1 GLQIL
6 AEADACGVGMV
17 RDPANGDL
25 FVFNHLEYDAG
36 TLGDEYQRD
45 IKAGLNTAIPQNY
58 YPDDD
63 PSSPPVNH
71 WRPFAFLLMANW
83 INDLYQATPYDLSSL
98 GKG

>member
-1 GLQIL
+1 
-6 AEADACGVGMV
+6 M
-17 RDPANGDL
+17 NGDL

-45 IKAGLNTAIPQNY
+45 IKAGLDTAIPQNY
-58 YPDDD
+58 YPRDD
-63 PSSPPVNH
+63 PLSPPVNH

-98 GKG
+98 SRS